1 MLRELHDRSKLRH
14 SKNLLSLVLQQSWSR
29 SQQNHSGRTRLPAA
43 EQDAECPDNGDDGL
57 RLPEDEP
64 GPSRALT
71 TLTALALG
79 NATEGRS
86 GRAFERDVMRYHLAG
101 ADVGASQHSRKFF
114 EEAVFTGALV
124 SRMMDA
130 MDWNRQLPGTGIVS
144 DLSLKLVGLIG
155 SMTCSRGV

>member
-1 MLRELHDRSKLRH
+1 MPLKGDLGGHLRGTLCDTIWQELMWVHH
-14 SKNLLSLVLQQSWSR
+14 S
-29 SQQNHSGRTRLPAA
+29 TA
-43 EQDAECPDNGDDGL
+43 E
-57 RLPEDEP
+57 
-64 GPSRALT
+64 S
-71 TLTALALG
+71 
-79 NATEGRS
+79 
-86 GRAFERDVMRYHLAG
+86 
-101 ADVGASQHSRKFF
+101 FF